1 MPAFHDKVTHVALVG
16 GSSAEARAPLA
27 RAREDGLTPVPGS
40 PEEKTTS
47 HWQCCW
53 QGSFPG
59 DAVLLLPEKLVLL
72 RLDSEQA
79 AYARL
84 FLERPVVNKESVYLP
99 RQLFESLL
107 NRRLRK

>member
-1 MPAFHDKVTHVALVG
+1 M
-16 GSSAEARAPLA
+16 
-27 RAREDGLTPVPGS
+27 
-40 PEEKTTS
+40 
-47 HWQCCW
+47 
-53 QGSFPG
+53 
-59 DAVLLLPEKLVLL
+59 LLLPEKLVLL